1 MACPQVRA
9 LFAVA
14 AHVAP
19 SVIFIDEVDSL
30 LSARK
35 SDGALPCCLLAA
47 LCSARL
53 RPAVGPLRTCS
64 TVFHQRLL
72 APLLVATWHR
82 AVHSCARRAR
92 VDAASED

>member
-1 MACPQVRA
+1 MRA

-35 SDGALPCCLLAA
+35 SDGALHCCLPAA
-47 LCSARL
+47 LGNAL
-53 RPAVGPLRTCS
+53 QHPAVGPLRTCS
-64 TVFHQRLL
+64 TVFRQRLL
-72 APLLVATWHR
+72 APLLAAT
-82 AVHSCARRAR
+82 
-92 VDAASED
+92 